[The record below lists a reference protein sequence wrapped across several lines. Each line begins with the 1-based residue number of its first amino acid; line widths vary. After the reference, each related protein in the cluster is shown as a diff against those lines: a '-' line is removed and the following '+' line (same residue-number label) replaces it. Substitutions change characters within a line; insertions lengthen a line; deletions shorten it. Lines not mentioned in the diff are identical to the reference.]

1 MHIRSVKLTIL
12 TKYCYIWESTC
23 LIKTMK
29 RFVVCILLLAAAF
42 AACAQNFRIND
53 SGYFNYEGVDAMAF
67 DDFYPEGHQGG
78 ISFIMNGKRVATNGD
93 IRFDETPGQWQPVPK
108 KLDRK
113 VEGQRIITSL
123 CYPDTSRHETGFNPM
138 VYPDVQ
144 LYYTVTL
151 EPSGKGFLV
160 TVDLDRPIPAELE
173 GKAGFNMEF
182 FPGDLFGKPWIMD
195 DKSGIYPQ
203 QPNSP
208 VVVQDS
214 YLDVS
219 HGHFHDGKAPHADI
233 DHLNAEGYS
242 PFLADR
248 IIAEPYATGRV
259 FTSRPDDPYS
269 RITIKSLNA
278 DLKLY
283 DGRMNHNNGWFV
295 LRSEIPSGA
304 TKGAVQWYVEPS
316 VVEGW
321 TYAPVVQT
329 SQVGYMPKQ
338 PKMAVI
344 ETDRRSEIL
353 PKAVL
358 VKYGPEGEEV
368 VKEIDVEEWAGD
380 FLRYRYLK
388 ADFSDVTE
396 EGLYSVKYG
405 ESSSSVFNI
414 SSDVYE
420 RGVWQP
426 VIEYF
431 LPVQMCHMRV
441 SEKYRVWH
449 DTCHMDDARLA
460 PAGNHIDGYVQP
472 EDDMTRHEALDV
484 IEGINVGGW
493 HDAGD
498 FDLRIESQ
506 SGECYILAKA
516 YEAFRPDI
524 DVTAIDQKNHKVE
537 IHQPD
542 GRNDMLQQIEHGALS
557 VVNGYLALG
566 RLYRGIICN
575 NLRQYVL
582 LGDASAMTDGV
593 IGNEDDR
600 WVFTEDNPGRE
611 MSTATNLAATA
622 RVLRGFNDTLAVHC
636 RNIAKEIFA
645 SALETLSSEPSS
657 AYRKGGMIHTAAELY
672 QTTGERQYFDFIVEN
687 WDVCIRNAG
696 SSAWYLA
703 PIEKEMAGQKK
714 YRKQCEAFRK
724 ALVEYRGQLDSQSAE
739 TPYGV
744 PYRPSIWGAG
754 WDIQSFGYRHY
765 FLAKNYP
772 DIFAPDQVF
781 NALNFIL
788 GCHPGLNT
796 QSFASGVGAQ
806 SATVGY
812 GLNRADWSY
821 IPGGVVS
828 GTALIRPD
836 FPELLVFPYL
846 WQQVEYVLGG
856 GSSHYMFLVLAAMD
870 LLSE

>member
-1 MHIRSVKLTIL
+1 
-12 TKYCYIWESTC
+12 
-23 LIKTMK
+23 MK
-29 RFVVCILLLAAAF
+29 KIIAVIGIALCSAIGSHNAD
-42 AACAQNFRIND
+42 AQSFQLND
-53 SGYFNYEGVDAMAF
+53 RGYFNYEGVDAMAF

-108 KLDRK
+108 KLERII
-113 VEGQRIITSL
+113 EGQKIVTKL
-123 CYPDTSRHETGFNPM
+123 CYPDSSRHETGFNPM

-144 LYYTVTL
+144 LFYSVSI
-151 EPSGKGFLV
+151 EPQGKGFLV
-160 TVDLDRPIPAELE
+160 TVDLETPVPAELQ

-182 FPGDLFGKPWIMD
+182 FPGELFGKPWIMD
-195 DKSGIYPQ
+195 GKAGIYPQ

-208 VVVQDS
+208 VISQQS

-219 HGHFHDGKAPHADI
+219 HGDYHDGKAPHADI

-248 IIAEPYATGRV
+248 IIAEPYAVGRS

-269 RITIKSLNA
+269 RLTIKSLTA

-295 LRSEIPSGA
+295 LRSEIPAGA
-304 TKGAVQWYVEPS
+304 TKGAVQWYIEPS
-316 VVEGW
+316 IVEGW
-321 TYAPVVQT
+321 LYKPVVQT
-329 SQVGYMPKQ
+329 SQVGYLPGQQKV
-338 PKMAVI
+338 AVI
-344 ETDRRSEIL
+344 ETDKRAVPL
-353 PKAVL
+353 PTAEL
-358 VKYGPEGEEV
+358 VKFEADGERV
-368 VKEIDVEEWAGD
+368 VKTIDIQEWEGS
-380 FLRYRYLK
+380 FLRYKYLM
-388 ADFSDVTE
+388 ADFSDVAE
-396 EGLYSVKYG
+396 SGLYSVRYG
-405 ESSSSVFNI
+405 DSSSPVFNI
-414 SSDVYE
+414 AADVLD

-426 VIEYF
+426 VVEYF

-441 SEKYRVWH
+441 SEKYRIWH

-460 PAGNHIDGYVQP
+460 VAGNHIDGYVQP
-472 EDDMTRHEALDV
+472 EDDMTDYEALDV
-484 IEGINVGGW
+484 VHNLNVGGW

-506 SGECYILAKA
+506 SGECFILAKT
-516 YEAFRPDI
+516 YEAFKPEI
-524 DVTAIDQKNHKVE
+524 DVTSIDQADHIVE

-542 GRNDMLQQIEHGALS
+542 GRNDILQQIEHGALS

-582 LGDASAMTDGV
+582 LGDAAAMTDGV
-593 IGNEDDR
+593 LGNDDDR
-600 WVFTEDNPGRE
+600 WVFTENNPRRE
-611 MSTATNLAATA
+611 MNTAVNLAVTA

-636 RNIAKEIFA
+636 ENIAKEIFA
-645 SALETLSSEPSS
+645 SGIQTKDNLQ
-657 AYRKGGMIHTAAELY
+657 AAVELY
-672 QTTGERQYFDFIVEN
+672 QTTGDRQYFDYIIAN
-687 WDVCIRNAG
+687 WDDCVKNAA
-696 SSAWYLA
+696 SCAWYLA
-703 PIEKEMAGQKK
+703 PVEKEMQGQKK
-714 YRKQCEAFRK
+714 YRKQCAAFRD
-724 ALVEYRGQLDSQSAE
+724 ALIKYRGQLDDESSE

-754 WDIQSFGYRHY
+754 WDIQSFGFRHY

-772 DIFAPDQVF
+772 EIFAPDQVF
-781 NALNFIL
+781 NAMNFIL
-788 GCHPGLNT
+788 GCHPGLNQ
-796 QSFASGVGAQ
+796 QSFASGVGAE

-836 FPELLVFPYL
+836 FPEFLVFPYL

-856 GSSHYMFLVLAAMD
+856 GSSHYMFVVLATMD
-870 LLSE
+870 LLK

>member
-1 MHIRSVKLTIL
+1 MKQLLTFL
-12 TKYCYIWESTC
+12 AA
-23 LIKTMK
+23 
-29 RFVVCILLLAAAF
+29 LLAAAVLD
-42 AACAQNFRIND
+42 AQDYKLND
-53 SGYFNYEGVDAMAF
+53 KGYFNYEGIDAMAF

-78 ISFIMNGKRVATNGD
+78 IAFIMNGRRVATNGD

-108 KLDRK
+108 KTGRI
-113 VEGQRIITSL
+113 VEGQKIITTL

-138 VYPDVQ
+138 VYPDVN
-144 LYYTVTL
+144 LSYSVTL
-151 EPSGKGFLV
+151 EPFGKGFLV
-160 TVDLDRPIPAELE
+160 TVDLDRPIPEELI
-173 GKAGFNMEF
+173 GKAGFNLEF
-182 FPGDLFGKPWIMD
+182 FPGELFGKPWIMD
-195 DKSGIYPQ
+195 KKTGIYPQ

-208 VVVQDS
+208 VIVQDS
-214 YLDVS
+214 YLDCS
-219 HGHFHDGKAPHADI
+219 HGKYHDGKTPLADI

-248 IIAEPYATGRV
+248 IVAEPYAIGRT

-269 RITIKSLNA
+269 RITVTTLTE

-295 LRSEIPSGA
+295 LRSEIAAGA
-304 TKGAVQWYVEPS
+304 TEGAVKWYIEPN

-321 TYAPVVQT
+321 LYKPVVQT
-329 SQVGYMPKQ
+329 SQVGYHTLQ
-338 PKMAVI
+338 PKRAII
-344 ETDRRSEIL
+344 ETDRRAEPL
-353 PKAVL
+353 KTAVL
-358 VKYGPEGEEV
+358 VQYGPEGEKT
-368 VKEIDVEEWAGD
+368 VKEIAVEAWEGD
-380 FLRYRYLK
+380 FLRYRDLQ
-388 ADFSDVTE
+388 ADFSEVTE
-396 EGLYSVKYG
+396 EGLYAVKYG
-405 ESSSSVFNI
+405 DSSSSIFTI

-449 DTCHMDDARLA
+449 DACHMDDARLA
-460 PAGNHIDGYVQP
+460 KAGNHIDGYVQM
-472 EDDMTRHEALDV
+472 EDHMTAHDVLDPIAAL
-484 IEGINVGGW
+484 NVGGW

-516 YEAFRPDI
+516 YEAFRPEI
-524 DVTAIDQKNHKVE
+524 DVTAIDQKAHAVE

-542 GRNDMLQQIEHGALS
+542 GKNDILQQVEHGALS

-582 LGDASAMTDGV
+582 LGDAAAMTDG
-593 IGNEDDR
+593 IPGNDDDR
-600 WVFTEDNPGRE
+600 WVFTEDNPDRE

-636 RNIAKEIFA
+636 ENIAKEIFA
-645 SALETLSSEPSS
+645 NTPKARLTGRLH
-657 AYRKGGMIHTAAELY
+657 AAAELY
-672 QTTGERQYFDFIVEN
+672 QTTGDAAYFDFIIEN
-687 WDVCIRNAG
+687 WDTCVKTAG
-696 SSAWYLA
+696 QCAWYIA
-703 PIEKEMAGQKK
+703 PVERQMSTQKK
-714 YRKQCEAFRK
+714 YRKQCAAFKEALI
-724 ALVEYRGQLDSQSAE
+724 AYRERLDAESAE

-788 GCHPGLNT
+788 GCHPGLNQ

-836 FPELLVFPYL
+836 FPELLVFPFL

-856 GSSHYMFLVLAAMD
+856 GSSHYMFLVLASMD
-870 LLSE
+870 LLN